1 MDEEKEFGK
10 VAGWEKAIKEL
21 SLALKTIGI
30 YPADHP
36 AIKGS
41 VERAYASMVGLLE
54 TSPEVRLEIGPKNL
68 MVDGRVLDKANEIFR
83 DFAFQFHRRG
93 VISVTFKR
101 GLSVQELESL
111 LQVASL
117 EPKSLQKSGEFS
129 KICQQK
135 EISHIDVLEID
146 YQKFFG
152 IAEEVGKE
160 VEVGKVR
167 KDEEIWVDLI
177 RTLEMYSGLKLSEV
191 EQNFLLHLEADPGK
205 MANYLEGA
213 ASRSLASTRG
223 VGGVLVRRT
232 LNNIGNYIFRNFP
245 EEKEAHRKKLA
256 EVVSHLDPK
265 LRLQLIDAEIDME
278 PGEIDVMKEIVPCL
292 PNSMIVE
299 MMTLAVSSEGK
310 VTERLMKLFHKIV
323 PEEERKVEVIPLFA
337 ENLADISGKGDSLF
351 MRRLIENLFLPTP
364 TEEFISETYR
374 KTLKELNEQISS
386 ISEIKEY
393 VDSFTEKRIEEQAA
407 DVVVNLMRLETEP
420 GDYGEI
426 VKYLAKTAMDFLLTG
441 RYEEAKKIIE
451 ALVEESSPQRGRAN
465 EQRKICNEAMERLRD
480 IGIVRELVAA
490 LRDWGR
496 EKYETIQFILLQ
508 MGEIAAAPLLDAL
521 ARETDRSLRKKII
534 SIVVGLGE
542 QAIPEIVA
550 RLSDENWYVARNM
563 VRILREIGTEKA
575 MRYLDVLLK
584 HEDPRVRKEV
594 LYALSSTGGKEAIRL
609 ISLMTGDPDTEVRQ
623 NAIKYLGSTRNR
635 GTVPLLLKLVR
646 KRNPFGRNN
655 SLIISGIEALGEIGA
670 EEAVPALIGLLRK
683 STIFA
688 RSRND
693 ELRIA
698 AATALEKIGSKEA
711 MEGLVRGARY
721 KRKIVRQACERL
733 IRRHEESKKKV

>member
-1 MDEEKEFGK
+1 MDEEKESGK

-30 YPADHP
+30 YPPDHP

-41 VERAYASMVGLLE
+41 VERAYASTVGLLE
-54 TSPEVRLEIGPKNL
+54 TSPEVRLEIAPKNL
-68 MVDGRVLDKANEIFR
+68 MVDGQFLDKANEIFR

-93 VISVTFKR
+93 VVSVTFKR
-101 GLSVQELESL
+101 GLSVQELEAL

-117 EPKSLQKSGEFS
+117 EPKTFQKSGEFS
-129 KICQQK
+129 RLCQKK

-146 YQKFFG
+146 YGKFFG
-152 IAEEVGKE
+152 VAEEMGE
-160 VEVGKVR
+160 EGKVR
-167 KDEEIWVDLI
+167 SDEEIWADMVRSLDL
-177 RTLEMYSGLKLSEV
+177 YSGLKLGEV

-205 MANYLEGA
+205 MADYLEGA
-213 ASRSLASTRG
+213 ASRSLAGTRG

-232 LNNIGNYIFRNFP
+232 FNNIGNYIFRNLP

-256 EVVSHLDPK
+256 EVVSHLDAK

-278 PGEIDVMKEIVPCL
+278 PGEIDVMKEILPCL
-292 PNSMIVE
+292 SNSMIVE

-310 VTERLMKLFHKIV
+310 VTERLMKLFHRIV
-323 PEEERKVEVIPLFA
+323 PEEERKVEIIPLFA
-337 ENLADISGKGDSLF
+337 ESLADISGKEDSSY

-386 ISEIKEY
+386 ISEIKERI
-393 VDSFTEKRIEEQAA
+393 DSFTEKRIEEQAA
-407 DVVVNLMRLETEP
+407 DVVVDLMRLETDP
-420 GDYGEI
+420 VDYGEI

-451 ALVEESSPQRGRAN
+451 ALVEESSPQRGRAD
-465 EQRKICNEAMERLRD
+465 EQRKICNEVMERLRD
-480 IGIVRELVAA
+480 IGMVRDLVAA

-496 EKYETIQFILLQ
+496 EKYETIQFILVQ

-542 QAIPEIVA
+542 QAIPEIVG

-575 MRYLDVLLK
+575 MRYLDALLK
-584 HEDPRVRKEV
+584 HEDSRVRKEV
-594 LYALSSTGGKEAIRL
+594 FYALSSTGGKEAIRL

-623 NAIKYLGSTRNR
+623 NAIKYLGSTRNK
-635 GTVPLLLKLVR
+635 GTVPLLLKLIH

-655 SLIISGIEALGEIGA
+655 LLIISGIEALGEIGA
-670 EEAVPALIGLLRK
+670 EEAVPALVRLLRK
-683 STIFA
+683 STLFA
-688 RSRND
+688 RNRND
-693 ELRIA
+693 EVRIA
-698 AATALEKIGSKEA
+698 TATALEKIGSKEA
-711 MEGLVRGARY
+711 IEALVRGARY
-721 KRKIVRQACERL
+721 RRKIVRQACERL
-733 IRRHEESKKKV
+733 IRRHEEGKKKL